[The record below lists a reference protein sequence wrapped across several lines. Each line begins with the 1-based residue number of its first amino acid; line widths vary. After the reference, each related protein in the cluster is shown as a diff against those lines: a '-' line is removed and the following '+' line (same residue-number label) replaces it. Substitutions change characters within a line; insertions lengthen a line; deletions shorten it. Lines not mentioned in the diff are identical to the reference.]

1 MKKNPDKWVEGFSE
15 LSKWG
20 EVQNHSH
27 ENEFVLL
34 LTILDP
40 SLISITGLKV
50 SFVHN
55 RIIWAM

>member
-1 MKKNPDKWVEGFSE
+1 MQKNPDEWVEGFSE

-27 ENEFVLL
+27 ENEFDLL
-34 LTILDP
+34 LTILNV
-40 SLISITGLKV
+40 SLMRITGLKV

-55 RIIWAM
+55 RIIWAI